1 MKRKVRLSPK
11 AKADFDDIWNYSLN
25 QWGAERAEA
34 YVRSIHSVLT
44 LIDQFPAI
52 ARNASDVRP
61 GLLKY
66 AVGSHVVYLR
76 IGEHSI
82 DLVRILHQQM
92 EYPRHL

>member
-1 MKRKVRLSPK
+1 MKRTVRISPR
-11 AKADFDDIWNYSLN
+11 AKRDLDGIWDYSLN

-34 YVRSIHSVLT
+34 YIRSIHSVVT
-44 LIDQFPAI
+44 LMDQFPAI

-76 IGEHSI
+76 MNHQSI
-82 DLVRILHQQM
+82 DIVRILHQQM
-92 EYPRHL
+92 DYPRHL

>member
-1 MKRKVRLSPK
+1 MKREVRFSPK
-11 AKADFDDIWNYSLN
+11 AKADFDGIWNYSLDR
-25 QWGAERAEA
+25 WGAERAEA

-44 LIDQFPAI
+44 LIDEFPAI

-76 IGEHSI
+76 MNEQSI
-82 DLVRILHQQM
+82 DVVRILHQQM
-92 EYPRHL
+92 DYPKHL

>member
-1 MKRKVRLSPK
+1 MKREVRFSPK
-11 AKADFDDIWNYSLN
+11 ANADFDGIWNYSLDR
-25 QWGAERAEA
+25 WGPERAEA
-34 YVRSIHSVLT
+34 YVRSIHSILT

-76 IGEHSI
+76 MNEQYI
-82 DLVRILHQQM
+82 DVVRILHQQM
-92 EYPRHL
+92 DYPRHL